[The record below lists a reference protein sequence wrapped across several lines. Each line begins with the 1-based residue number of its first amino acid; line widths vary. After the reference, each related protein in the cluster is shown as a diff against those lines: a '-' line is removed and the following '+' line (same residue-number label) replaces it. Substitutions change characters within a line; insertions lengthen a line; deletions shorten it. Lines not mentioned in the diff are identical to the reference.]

1 MFVWLHNIR
10 SAHNVGTILRTADA
24 LGNVTV
30 VLSGYTP
37 RLLDK
42 YGLSNKKLLKV
53 SLGAEESVP
62 VLEFDEKE
70 DFLSYLVSENKSVN
84 TQDLDSLEGHDF
96 NRLSSLTGCN
106 FVSLELTSNSIPYSE
121 FRTKNLQNSVLILG
135 NEVSGVEDELL
146 NISDQVLEIPM
157 SGNKESLNVA
167 ISFAVVAFYLRDQI

>member
-70 DFLSYLVSENKSVN
+70 DFLNYLASKNKSLN
-84 TQDLDSLEGHDF
+84 TQDLDSLQDHDF
-96 NRLSSLTGCN
+96 YRLSSLTGCE
-106 FVSLELTSNSIPYSE
+106 FVSLELTPNSIPYKE
-121 FRTKNLQNSVLILG
+121 FKTKNLQNTVLILG

-146 NISDQVLEIPM
+146 IISSKILEIPM

-167 ISFAVVAFYLRDQI
+167 ISFAVVAFYLRDIT

>member
-70 DFLSYLVSENKSVN
+70 DYMNYLISQNKSVMN
-84 TQDLDSLEGHDF
+84 SKTEKLQDNSLLK
-96 NRLSSLTGCN
+96 LSSLTCCD
-106 FVSLELTSNSIPYSE
+106 FVSLELTPNSIPYKE
-121 FRTKNLQNSVLILG
+121 FKAKNLQNTVLILG

-146 NISDQVLEIPM
+146 NISHQILEIPM

-167 ISFAVVAFYLRDQI
+167 ISFAVVAFYLRDIT

>member
-70 DFLSYLVSENKSVN
+70 DFLNYLVSKNKS
-84 TQDLDSLEGHDF
+84 
-96 NRLSSLTGCN
+96 
-106 FVSLELTSNSIPYSE
+106 
-121 FRTKNLQNSVLILG
+121 
-135 NEVSGVEDELL
+135 L
-146 NISDQVLEIPM
+146 NIQD
-157 SGNKESLNVA
+157 SGGLQGNDF
-167 ISFAVVAFYLRDQI
+167 ISCLV

>member
-70 DFLSYLVSENKSVN
+70 DFLNYLVSQNNSLN
-84 TQDLDSLEGHDF
+84 TQNNHVTKGYNFRE
-96 NRLSSLTGCN
+96 LSSLTGCE
-106 FVSLELTSNSIPYSE
+106 FVSLELTSNSIPYKE
-121 FRTKNLQNSVLILG
+121 FKAKNLQNTVLILG

-146 NISDQVLEIPM
+146 NISSKVLEIPM

-167 ISFAVVAFYLRDQI
+167 ISFAVVAFYLRDIV

>member
-30 VLSGYTP
+30 VLSGYTS

-53 SLGAEESVP
+53 SLGAEECVP

-70 DFLSYLVSENKSVN
+70 DFLNYLVSKNKSLN
-84 TQDLDSLEGHDF
+84 TQNLDDLQDHDF
-96 NRLSSLTGCN
+96 DNLSSLTGCE
-106 FVSLELTSNSIPYSE
+106 FVSLELTQDSISYKE
-121 FRTKNLQNSVLILG
+121 FKTKNLQNTVLILG

-146 NISDQVLEIPM
+146 NISSKVLEIPM

-167 ISFAVVAFYLRDQI
+167 ISFAVVAFYLRDQM

>member
-62 VLEFDEKE
+62 ILEFDEKE
-70 DFLSYLVSENKSVN
+70 DFLNYLASKNKSLN
-84 TQDLDSLEGHDF
+84 TQDLDVLHDHDF
-96 NRLSSLTGCN
+96 NKLSSLTGYD
-106 FVSLELTSNSIPYSE
+106 FVSLELTSNSISYKE
-121 FRTKNLQNSVLILG
+121 FETKNLQNTVLILG
-135 NEVSGVEDELL
+135 NEVSGVEDKLL
-146 NISDQVLEIPM
+146 NISSKVLEIPM

>member
-24 LGNVTV
+24 LGDVTV

-53 SLGAEESVP
+53 SLGAEDSVP

-70 DFLSYLVSENKSVN
+70 DFMNYLISQNKSLV
-84 TQDLDSLEGHDF
+84 TSKTDRLQDNSLLK
-96 NRLSSLTGCN
+96 LSSLTGCE
-106 FVSLELTSNSIPYSE
+106 FVSLELGLNSIPYSE
-121 FRTKNLQNSVLILG
+121 YKTNNLQNTVLILG
-135 NEVSGVEDELL
+135 NEVSGVEDDLL
-146 NISDQVLEIPM
+146 GISGSVLEIPM

-167 ISFAVVAFYLRDQI
+167 ISFAIVSFYLRDQI